1 MVLVEFNKLLE
12 PTRVKY
18 LSGGQ
23 LWDRLTY
30 RHWAGHGR
38 LAGTN
43 TLAYYEYLYT
53 KSVKGFITLGA
64 GLMCLNKVEPSRAK
78 VNSRVGS

>member
-1 MVLVEFNKLLE
+1 M
-12 PTRVKY
+12 KY

-23 LWDRLTY
+23 LWDRLAF
-30 RHWAGHGR
+30 RHWAGQER

-53 KSVKGFITLGA
+53 TSVKGFITLGA
-64 GLMCLNKVEPSRAK
+64 GLMCLNKVEPTRAK
-78 VNSRVGS
+78 VNYWVGS